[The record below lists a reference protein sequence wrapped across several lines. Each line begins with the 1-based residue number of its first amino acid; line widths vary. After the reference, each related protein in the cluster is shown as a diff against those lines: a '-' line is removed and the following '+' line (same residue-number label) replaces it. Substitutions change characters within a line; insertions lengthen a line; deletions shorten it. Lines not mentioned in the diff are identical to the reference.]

1 MDMRFAV
8 PMLAAGVL
16 AFPAAAARNDAS
28 DLSTTSAL
36 PVASVVVVAGAAASA
51 ALAVAVVLAEGGA
64 QFVVKGVEASARG
77 TLCVLERVSDGVLV
91 SVEIAARGAGA
102 ASLAV
107 GTVVTSTAIGA
118 GVLLSAAGEAIAFIP
133 NAIGRELLYSQRLT
147 Y

>member
-1 MDMRFAV
+1 
-8 PMLAAGVL
+8 MLAAGVL
-16 AFPAAAARNDAS
+16 ALPAAAARGDAS
-28 DLSTTSAL
+28 ELSMISAF
-36 PVASVVVVAGAAASA
+36 PVASVVVVAGTAASVVLTVPL
-51 ALAVAVVLAEGGA
+51 ALADRGA

-77 TLCVLERVSDGVLV
+77 TICVLERVSDGVQV

-118 GVLLSAAGEAIAFIP
+118 GVLLSAAGEVIAFIP
-133 NAIGRELLYSQRLT
+133 NAIGRELLYNQRLT